1 MERIEEILKAALKI
15 DSLETEL
22 SRDPD
27 EGIDW
32 RQATTENTTIE
43 DIENAIEYLFEEGLP
58 RLKEVARDE
67 GKSTIPISEEILKVK
82 KFKRDF
88 FPLLCWS

>member
-27 EGIDW
+27 EGIT
-32 RQATTENTTIE
+32 RKATIENTTIE
-43 DIENAIEYLFEEGLP
+43 DIEMAVEYLIDEALP
-58 RLKEVARDE
+58 RLKEDTRDE
-67 GKSTIPISEEILKVK
+67 GKSTISISEEILKVR
-82 KFKRDF
+82 KFDRTYLATK
-88 FPLLCWS
+88 WTY

>member
-1 MERIEEILKAALKI
+1 MERIEEILKSALKI

-43 DIENAIEYLFEEGLP
+43 DIEMAVEYLIDEALP
-58 RLKEVARDE
+58 RLKEDTRDD
-67 GKSTIPISEEILKVK
+67 GKSTRSISQEILNVK
-82 KFKRDF
+82 KFNRDH
-88 FPLLCWS
+88 LK